1 ETALIDGKTHKL
13 DAVPQQIKGR
23 TMVPLRFVGEAL
35 GANVDWDGANQSVAI
50 KSQPAA
56 AAVTPEQLAEDE
68 ANIRAVIEANTMYY
82 NEADAEGYLSTL
94 AEPAETVEQ
103 MKAYVRSYNY
113 VHYDLVDISDIQ
125 IAGGEATIRI
135 VRITTTFENRNTPEQ

>member
-1 ETALIDGKTHKL
+1 
-13 DAVPQQIKGR
+13 
-23 TMVPLRFVGEAL
+23 
-35 GANVDWDGANQSVAI
+35 AI

-103 MKAYVRSYNY
+103 MKAYFRSYNY
-113 VHYDLVDISDIQ
+113 VHYDLDDISDIQ
-125 IAGGEATIRI
+125 IAGGEATIRL
-135 VRITTTFENRNTPEQ
+135 VRITATVENRDTPEQYVSARLQSEFEIKRVKQGSEWKILNFKRVKFEQLPIER